1 MAALTPNSLFR
12 GEDITIIDQSG
23 RIMVNRFTN
32 RSNPEDI
39 AHKLANRGQE
49 LLTIIGPALKKA
61 RMASIESL
69 LIQDEG
75 AKFCVLPAE
84 KDKFF
89 ITIVGNIE

>member
-1 MAALTPNSLFR
+1 MTPDSLFR

-23 RIMVNRFTN
+23 RILVNRLAEN
-32 RSNPEDI
+32 SNSENL
-39 AHKLANRGQE
+39 AQKLAKRGHE

-61 RMASIESL
+61 RLAGIESL

-84 KDKFF
+84 KEKFF
-89 ITIVGNIE
+89 ITVIGNIE